1 MPRILGID
9 YGERRIGVAISDS
22 SGMVATPLRVVDVGD
37 GRELDE
43 LARIASQ
50 ERVELVVVG
59 LPLRLAG
66 DEGLAAQRVREFVA
80 VLSERVSVPVVTWD
94 ERMTTAQAER
104 AMLAGGVRRRQ
115 RRGRIDKVAAA
126 LVLQSYLDAQRPIGD
141 EDE

>member
-59 LPLRLAG
+59 LPRRLAG
-66 DEGLAAQRVREFVA
+66 DEGPAAEQVREFVA